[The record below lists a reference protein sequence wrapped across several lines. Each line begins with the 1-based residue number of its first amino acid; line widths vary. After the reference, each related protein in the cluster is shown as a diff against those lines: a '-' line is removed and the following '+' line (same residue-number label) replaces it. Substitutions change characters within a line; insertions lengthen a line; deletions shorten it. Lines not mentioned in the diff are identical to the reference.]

1 MKRALVAII
10 FAVALF
16 GGWWA
21 YIRFRKSTGAHRI
34 ATTLHLNAKW
44 WREHGKQEGDLLY
57 VAIGD
62 SAAQGVGASKPHRGY
77 VGAIAKHIRNESGKS
92 VRAVNLSVSG
102 ARLREALAVQLP
114 QIVKLTPDIMTVAVG
129 ANDMAD
135 FDPKRFERELRTV
148 LDSVPKHAIIGEVP
162 CFFFGQPNK
171 NARMANDIVHELAD
185 ELGFRVAPVY
195 ESTRRQ
201 GVARTAFYHASP
213 DYFHPNDR
221 GHRVWADAFLPLVD
235 KRLSSLLGPKHRQST
250 TGEATPV
257 AEAVSDG
264 GTA

>member
-1 MKRALVAII
+1 MKRALVAIVY
-10 FAVALF
+10 AVALF

-21 YIRFRKSTGAHRI
+21 YIRIRKSRGAQRI
-34 ATTLHLNAKW
+34 AETLHLNAKW
-44 WREHGKQEGDLLY
+44 WREHGKREGELLY

-77 VGAIAKHIRNESGKS
+77 VGAIAKHLRNASGKS

-114 QIVKLTPDIMTVAVG
+114 QIVSLKADVMTVAVG

-135 FDPKRFERELRTV
+135 FEPKRFERELRS
-148 LDSVPKHAIIGEVP
+148 LLESVPKHAIIGEVP
-162 CFFFGQPNK
+162 CFFIGQPNK

-185 ELGFRVAPVY
+185 QLGFRVAPIY
-195 ESTRRQ
+195 ETTRRQ
-201 GVARTAFYHASP
+201 GVARTAFYHASA

-235 KRLSSLLGPKHRQST
+235 KRLSSLGEPTSRPST
-250 TGEATPV
+250 TAEATPV
-257 AEAVSDG
+257 AATASDG